1 MRNTILS
8 SDPEVCF
15 IIHIERKNVIH
26 SKGHAHTRTQTHLR
40 TEQMKSQVF
49 FNSISSQSWY
59 MVSWRVPHTAGPS
72 MCETPGM
79 YAGYNI

>member
-49 FNSISSQSWY
+49 FNSYLQPELVY
-59 MVSWRVPHTAGPS
+59 GVLAGPTH
-72 MCETPGM
+72 CGAV
-79 YAGYNI
+79 YV